1 MILTYQDF
9 LKITPKT
16 IEGTVLNASNGEA
29 IEKAFCYI
37 IKGNEEIITNNKG
50 EFRIKTW
57 QEFPLTITIEHSEYE
72 TETVK
77 INSAQS
83 NIRIHL
89 RKK

>member
-9 LKITPKT
+9 LKISPKT
-16 IEGTVLNASNGEA
+16 IEGTVISASNGQA
-29 IEKAFCYI
+29 VDKAFCYI
-37 IKGNEEIITNNKG
+37 IKGNEEIVTNNRG

-57 QEFPLTITIEHSEYE
+57 QEFPLTITIEHSDYE

-77 INSAQS
+77 ITSAQT
-83 NIRIHL
+83 NIKIHL